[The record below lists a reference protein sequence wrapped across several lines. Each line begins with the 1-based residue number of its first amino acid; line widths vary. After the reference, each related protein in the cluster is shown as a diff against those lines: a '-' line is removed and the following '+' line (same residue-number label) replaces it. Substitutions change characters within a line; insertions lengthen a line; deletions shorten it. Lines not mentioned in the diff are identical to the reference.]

1 MAPSVGADIRTSGG
15 PSIFAGATSPDIG
28 IGGTIE
34 AVVEIRRGGIRHQV
48 QPRVKSAFALHAAAD
63 LKDHDI
69 HVAAIFQ
76 AMADLFARL
85 EPDAIA
91 R

>member
-1 MAPSVGADIRTSGG
+1 M
-15 PSIFAGATSPDIG
+15 
-28 IGGTIE
+28 
-34 AVVEIRRGGIRHQV
+34 VEIRRGGIRHQV

-69 HVAAIFQ
+69 PVAAILQ

-85 EPDAIA
+85 TKSGYSGYTLAEIPANDDPERLLRYYKALWDAYQL
-91 R
+91 